1 MDEYLLE
8 NWQENHP
15 SSDEGDYNCP
25 CCGCVLDF
33 LEKDENNYV
42 FCWNKCLYTEEEF
55 LNEFR
60 KSRRNS

>member
-1 MDEYLLE
+1 MKEIITVLGYA
-8 NWQENHP
+8 
-15 SSDEGDYNCP
+15 
-25 CCGCVLDF
+25 LDF